1 MLRSKRPAFR
11 PSPYGYT
18 RRRRRIPRWLVLMIV
33 GIIIG
38 VGGVL
43 FIQESYGP
51 ARLTVEESERLHF
64 DLNAATSE
72 VQRLQTELNQTK
84 RSLQQAQQQVE
95 EQSSKISQHD
105 SIVAALEKDITLFAR
120 VAPDDPRGT
129 SPGIRS
135 AQFRRGDNHML
146 NYQILL
152 MQDDEQADEFIGT
165 MSFNVM
171 GRYTNGRQGYID
183 LDPIAVTF
191 GYYLH
196 SDGDAA
202 LPEGFTPQQ
211 VTIQIRPED
220 SDTVVATRILNVR

>member
-1 MLRSKRPAFR
+1 
-11 PSPYGYT
+11 
-18 RRRRRIPRWLVLMIV
+18 MIV

-84 RSLQQAQQQVE
+84 RSLDQAQEQLEQQA
-95 EQSSKISQHD
+95 SKISQHD
-105 SIVAALEKDITLFAR
+105 SVVAALEKDIEHFAR
-120 VAPDDPRGT
+120 VAPEDPRGT

-135 AQFRRGDNHML
+135 AQFRRGDQSL

-152 MQDDEQADEFIGT
+152 MQDDEQADEFVGA
-165 MSFNVM
+165 MHFNMM
-171 GRYTNGRQGYID
+171 GRYTNGRQNYID
-183 LDPIAVTF
+183 LDPIPLTL

-196 SDGDAA
+196 SDGEAA

-211 VTIQIRPED
+211 VTIQIRPEGSD
-220 SDTVVATRILNVR
+220 SVVATRILNVR

>member
-38 VGGVL
+38 VGAVL

-72 VQRLQTELNQTK
+72 VQRLQTELNQTQRALEQAK
-84 RSLQQAQQQVE
+84 AQVEQQA
-95 EQSSKISQHD
+95 SSISQHD
-105 SIVAALEKDITLFAR
+105 SVVAALEKDIMSFAR
-120 VAPDDPRGT
+120 VAPEDPRGT
-129 SPGIRS
+129 SPGIRA
-135 AQFRRGDNHML
+135 AQFRRGENQTL

-152 MQDDEQADEFIGT
+152 MQDDEDDPEFTGE
-165 MSFNVM
+165 MHFNVM
-171 GRYTNGRQGYID
+171 GRYANGRQGYID
-183 LDPIAVTF
+183 LEPIPVTL

-196 SDGDAA
+196 SNGDAA
-202 LPEGFTPQQ
+202 LPE
-211 VTIQIRPED
+211 
-220 SDTVVATRILNVR
+220 